1 MDFFREQDVARRNTR
16 ILVVLFI
23 IAVCVLIALTN
34 MVIAGAVFLQADYP
48 PGAHNGS
55 ASNWISSIDWG
66 LFLTVG
72 AVVGGVIGV
81 VALGNWLR
89 FAQGGRAVAEAL
101 GARPAQPATT
111 DPLERRAQ
119 NIVQELSLAANMPV
133 PPLYILD
140 DERGI
145 NAFAAGVTP
154 ANAVVAITH
163 GAMTQLTRDELQGVI
178 GHEFSHI
185 LNGDMRL
192 SIRLAAML
200 RGITFIG
207 DIGSVLM
214 HSAAYS
220 RPRHGNKND
229 SRAGVLAVGL
239 GLYLVGL
246 LGGIMAGLIKSAIS
260 KQKEFLADASSVQF
274 TRNPDGIGNALKV
287 IGGYTPG
294 TLVHSARAEEMSHL
308 FFGQVKHRL
317 WTLFATHPPLQT
329 RIRRVDPSWDGQF
342 IERRPDHSAYTQTD
356 LSGEMGNIQARRALV
371 AAGLESVLPAVEY
384 SNSPAKNT
392 KKSRSLSS
400 SGQDP
405 NARRQP
411 KLAAAVLQ
419 AATDPLGAMSLILG
433 LLWHRGDGYDQQIE
447 ALHEADIRGLE
458 HLVAQYGDE
467 LVSLAPALRLPLIE
481 LCLPALKQMSVGQY
495 QIFKKLLMRFIKAD
509 TRINLFEWS
518 LYQLIRHYLDPEFVR
533 IKHSRP
539 RFSTLKVVSK
549 HLAIA
554 LGTLAQQGNEDT
566 DSAFE
571 RGARTL
577 GIAVT
582 FPDEAQLTVTG
593 FSQSITQLADCY
605 PLLKVTILKAM
616 AAVAGHDGEISPRE
630 ITLIKAIAAVI
641 DCPLPNKVLEDA
653 IANTQ

>member
-1 MDFFREQDVARRNTR
+1 MDFFREQDIARRNTR
-16 ILVVLFI
+16 FLVVLFI
-23 IAVCVLIALTN
+23 VAVCVLIALTN
-34 MVIAGAVFLQADYP
+34 IVLAGAIFWQTNSQN
-48 PGAHNGS
+48 NGQNS
-55 ASNWISSIDWG
+55 SLAYWLSNIDWR
-66 LFLTVG
+66 LFFTVSA
-72 AVVGGVIGV
+72 AVAGVIGV
-81 VALGNWLR
+81 VAFVNWLR

-111 DPLERRAQ
+111 ERLERRAQ

-145 NAFAAGVTP
+145 NAFAAGITP

-207 DIGSVLM
+207 DIGTVLM
-214 HSAAYS
+214 HSAALS
-220 RPRHGNKND
+220 RPRYGSKKD
-229 SRAGVLAVGL
+229 SRAGLLVVGL

-246 LGGIMAGLIKSAIS
+246 LGGIMAGVIKSAIS

-294 TLVHSARAEEMSHL
+294 TLVHSARAEELSHL

-317 WTLFATHPPLQT
+317 WSLFATHPPLDK

-342 IERRPDHSAYTQTD
+342 IKRRTDHSADVQAG
-356 LSGEMGNIQARRALV
+356 LSDEIGNTQARRVLA
-371 AAGLESVLPAVEY
+371 AAGIESALTAIEY
-384 SNSPAKNT
+384 SNSPPASAHSNIPVDDNT
-392 KKSRSLSS
+392 ATM
-400 SGQDP
+400 QT
-405 NARRQP
+405 QP

-433 LLWHRGDGYDQQIE
+433 LLWHRGDGYEQQIA
-447 ALHEADIRGLE
+447 ALQEADIRGLE

-467 LVSLAPALRLPLIE
+467 LSSLAPALRLPLIE

-495 QIFKKLLMRFIKAD
+495 QTFKKLLISFIKAD
-509 TRINLFEWS
+509 AHIDLFEWS
-518 LYQLIRHYLDPEFVR
+518 LYQLLRHYLDPEFAR
-533 IKHSRP
+533 IKHSKP
-539 RFSTLKVVSK
+539 RFSSLKRVSGS
-549 HLAIA
+549 LAIA
-554 LGTLAQQGNEDT
+554 LGTLAQQGDEDT
-566 DSAFE
+566 NTAFE
-571 RGARTL
+571 RGAQVL
-577 GIAVT
+577 GITIA
-582 FPDEAQLTVTG
+582 FPSPTQLTVTR
-593 FSQSITQLADCY
+593 FSQSVTQLADCY

-616 AAVAGHDGEISPRE
+616 ATVAGHDGYISPRE
-630 ITLIKAIAAVI
+630 MTLIKAIAAVI
-641 DCPLPNKVLEDA
+641 DCPLPNKALEEA
-653 IANTQ
+653 IGNL